1 MLGSTSGLGPAGIR
15 SRAPFYCFFLHD
27 GINPEFNSPLSKNTE
42 PQDEQLSV
50 VMLAMSVVTLGV
62 PALSHGKMQAVAHDE
77 QKPELR
83 DIKGSVKSTDGK
95 ITFIADEGGKTWD
108 VVNPDALKDHV
119 RHHVQ
124 LSADVYTDKSQ
135 IHVMTVTML

>member
-1 MLGSTSGLGPAGIR
+1 MKK
-15 SRAPFYCFFLHD
+15 
-27 GINPEFNSPLSKNTE
+27 LSAA
-42 PQDEQLSV
+42 
-50 VMLAMSVVTLGV
+50 MLAFSVVTLGT
-62 PALSHGKMQAVAHDE
+62 PILSDGKTLTTTQDE

-108 VVNPDALKDHV
+108 VINPDTLKDHV
-119 RHHVQ
+119 GHHVQ
-124 LSADVYTDKSQ
+124 LSAHVYTDKSQ

>member
-1 MLGSTSGLGPAGIR
+1 M
-15 SRAPFYCFFLHD
+15 
-27 GINPEFNSPLSKNTE
+27 NK
-42 PQDEQLSV
+42 LSV

-62 PALSHGKMQAVAHDE
+62 PAFSQGKMQAAAQDE

-95 ITFIADEGGKTWD
+95 ITFIADEGGKSWD

-119 RHHVQ
+119 GHHVQ
-124 LSADVYTDKSQ
+124 LSAHVYTDKSQ